1 MSSMMKII
9 IGIVTIV
16 VAFIL
21 FPIIITA
28 CDAIG
33 TANTTV
39 LTGVAQFYVV
49 VPTILFVGMLFGGGM
64 LTYLGFRGK

>member
-1 MSSMMKII
+1 MSSMMKIVM
-9 IGIVTIV
+9 GIVTIV

-28 CDAIG
+28 MDTIG
-33 TANTTV
+33 TANLTN
-39 LTGVAQFYVV
+39 LTGVSSFYVV
-49 VPTILFVGMLFGGGM
+49 VPTILFVGLLFGGGM